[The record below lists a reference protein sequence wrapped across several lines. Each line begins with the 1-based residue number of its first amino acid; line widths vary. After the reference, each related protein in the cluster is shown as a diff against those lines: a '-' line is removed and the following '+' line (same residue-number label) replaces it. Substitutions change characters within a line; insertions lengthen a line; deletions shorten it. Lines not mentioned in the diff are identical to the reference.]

1 MIRPSKITGLAT
13 AGGGNSDEFM
23 EMSRGVWGNTRRVC
37 GDEDLGR
44 GKGLSATLTLISP
57 VRSQAACLTPFNEPG
72 VYTAS

>member
-44 GKGLSATLTLISP
+44 GKGLSA
-57 VRSQAACLTPFNEPG
+57 SQAACLTPFNEPG